1 MLYYNDEKE
10 RKLITNKK
18 NPIGK
23 YISIS
28 QIEEVE
34 NEDESID
41 KKSLIS
47 TGKKK
52 NEEVLN
58 KSENINNDIKKSI
71 NKVFENNKK
80 NSLNI
85 INDDNNI
92 KIKDNNLNDDDML
105 IDDDNTIN
113 LKGETILE
121 NPNNNIQ
128 KLTTLNEIIRQEYQQ
143 QLKEIIRKLFVN
155 HSFLLKIN

>member
-1 MLYYNDEKE
+1 M
-10 RKLITNKK
+10 
-18 NPIGK
+18 
-23 YISIS
+23 
-28 QIEEVE
+28 
-34 NEDESID
+34 
-41 KKSLIS
+41 
-47 TGKKK
+47 
-52 NEEVLN
+52 N